1 MLKYAL
7 FKSSLPSSKDK
18 FHAITQV
25 EVTATLDDLIDD
37 MTSRGSTVTRA
48 EALSIWEEFSL
59 SVKKCLRRG
68 ENISTPLFYISQ
80 DIQGEFT
87 SEDDS
92 FDSSRHSVVF
102 NISDTD
108 SLKKIADEAE
118 VQKVPAVRP
127 MPIIKSYVDHASG
140 NGTTLTS
147 GNAATISGQ
156 RLKVDVAD
164 PLQGVF
170 VIGNGA
176 ETKVTTF
183 IDNQPSALTFLHP
196 LGLAA
201 GVYQLEVRKALP
213 HQRCARGQPRP
224 TPDRAIN
231 QLFLFSFLFFAVY
244 IPCVPLSTHGLY

>member
-7 FKSSLPSSKDK
+7 FKSNLSASKDK
-18 FHAITQV
+18 FFAITQI
-25 EVTATLDDLIDD
+25 EVTATLDDLIED

-48 EALSIWEEFSL
+48 EVLSIWEEFSL
-59 SVKKCLRRG
+59 SVKTRLRRG

-92 FDSSRHSVVF
+92 FDSGRHGVVF

-108 SLKKIADEAE
+108 TLKKIDVEVE
-118 VQKVPAVRP
+118 VQKVPAVKP

-140 NGTTLTS
+140 NSTTLTV

-170 VIGNGA
+170 IIGNGA

-183 IDNQPSALTFLHP
+183 IDNQPSTLTFLHP
-196 LGLAA
+196 QGLAA
-201 GVYQLEVRKALP
+201 GVYQLEVRVKLYRTKDLRVANL
-213 HQRCARGQPRP
+213 GQPL
-224 TPDRAIN
+224 TV
-231 QLFLFSFLFFAVY
+231 Q
-244 IPCVPLSTHGLY
+244 

>member
-18 FHAITQV
+18 FHAITQL

-48 EALSIWEEFSL
+48 EVLSIWEEFTESI
-59 SVKKCLRRG
+59 KMHLRRG

-80 DIQGEFT
+80 DIQGEFA
-87 SEDDS
+87 SEDDG
-92 FDSSRHSVVF
+92 FDPSRHSVVF

-108 SLKKIADEAE
+108 ALKKIADEAK
-118 VQKVPAVRP
+118 VQKVAAVKP
-127 MPIIKSYVDHASG
+127 MPIFKSYVDHASG
-140 NGTTLTS
+140 NSTSITS

-164 PLQGVF
+164 PQQGIF
-170 VIGNGA
+170 IIGNGA

-183 IDNQPSALTFLHP
+183 IDNQPSTLTFLHP
-196 LGLAA
+196 QGLAA
-201 GVYQLEVRKALP
+201 GVYQIEVRVKLYRTKDLRVANL
-213 HQRCARGQPRP
+213 GQPL
-224 TPDRAIN
+224 TV
-231 QLFLFSFLFFAVY
+231 Q
-244 IPCVPLSTHGLY
+244 